1 MVDIRPCVLSC
12 DEALVDFE
20 TNPTMSVQKTCILA
34 MLVARTTKTVHG
46 HREGKEEMCH
56 ANGLGAVKDKCE
68 A

>member
-1 MVDIRPCVLSC
+1 M
-12 DEALVDFE
+12 VDFE

-34 MLVARTTKTVHG
+34 MLVAGTTKTVHG